1 MKPTDFAKYLSDY
14 LGIYLPKQQNLSN
27 HTLASYRDTF
37 KLFLLFCR
45 DEKQIK
51 IEYLSFLIINDSL
64 IKDYLNWVEK
74 ERNCCIATRNVRLAA
89 IHSFFR
95 YVQMEM
101 PDKLFCYQK
110 ILSIPF
116 KKAPKSSV
124 GYLTVE
130 ELKILFQQPDLYTK
144 KGRRDLTLL
153 STLYD
158 TGARV
163 QEMIDLKVSDI
174 RIDKPATITLTGKGM
189 RARNVPITENTKQ
202 LLIKYLE
209 EQNLTDSGK
218 KMFPVFF
225 NRQKNKL
232 SRAGIAYILKKY
244 ATIARKNLPHFK
256 EKISPH
262 IIRHSKAM
270 HLLQAGINLI
280 YIRDLLGH
288 SQLTT
293 TDIYARANIEMK
305 RESLEKVY
313 PELLKTDLPDWNKD
327 ESLLNWLTELK

>member
-45 DEKQIK
+45 DEKKIK
-51 IEYLSFLIINDSL
+51 IEKLTFLIINDSL
-64 IKDYLNWVEK
+64 IKEYIYWIEK
-74 ERNCCIATRNVRLAA
+74 ERNCCIATCNVRIAA

-101 PDKLFCYQK
+101 PAKLFCHQK

-116 KKAPKSSV
+116 KKAPKSIV

-130 ELKILFQQPDLYTK
+130 ELKMLFQQPDHYTK
-144 KGRRDLTLL
+144 NGRRDLTLI

-163 QEMIDLKVSDI
+163 QEIIDLKVSDL
-174 RIDKPATITLTGKGM
+174 RIDEPATITLTGKGM
-189 RARNVPITENTKQ
+189 KSRHVPITENTKQ
-202 LLIKYLE
+202 LLIRYLE
-209 EQNLTDSGK
+209 EQNLIGNGK
-218 KMFPVFF
+218 ESVPVFF
-225 NRQKNKL
+225 NRQKKKL
-232 SRAGIAYILKKY
+232 SRAGIAYILNKY
-244 ATIARKNLPHFK
+244 ATMARMEYSLFKKKINPHM
-256 EKISPH
+256 
-262 IIRHSKAM
+262 IRHSKAM

-288 SQLTT
+288 SKITT
-293 TDIYARANIEMK
+293 TEIYARANIEVQ
-305 RESLEKVY
+305 REALEKVY

-327 ESLLNWLTELK
+327 ESLLNWLTELN